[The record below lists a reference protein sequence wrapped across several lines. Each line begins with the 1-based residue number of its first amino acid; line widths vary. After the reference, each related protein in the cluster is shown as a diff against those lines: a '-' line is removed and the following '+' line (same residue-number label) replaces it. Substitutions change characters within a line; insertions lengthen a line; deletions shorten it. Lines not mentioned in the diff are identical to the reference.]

1 MTAHRYFPGPPDHVP
16 PELIHEFDIYQFSP
30 GVTDPLE
37 QWGNLLGSDAPRIF
51 YTHHN
56 GGHWVFLDYEDVRE
70 AFRNDA
76 LFSTFQTPIP
86 PIEPYPVMQPQGVDP
101 PEHKK
106 FRSLLAPLFTP
117 TAVAKMHAEL
127 RRRTTEL
134 LDGFADRGSCE
145 FGRDF
150 ASVLPTGMFL
160 YLMGMPED
168 RLPEFVKLSEVF
180 MRSNDEAERTQNIQQ
195 IYAVIG
201 EYLDWR
207 ATRPG
212 DDLGSVLVQA
222 RDENGQPLDRQD
234 VLNCGF
240 LLFVAGLDT
249 VTSTMTF
256 IWRHLAGN
264 ERVRHELRAM
274 LDDREQLSTAV
285 EELLRVHAVP
295 NIYRRVKKDM
305 VYRGITMKENDR
317 VVLPVSVANRN
328 ESVFDHA
335 DVIDLQREVNNH
347 LTFGAGPHRCVGSH
361 LAKTEV
367 TIALQEWLRR
377 IPDFSVAADARIQ
390 GHLGPT
396 MGFSHLPLVWTP
408 RT

>member
-16 PELIHEFDIYQFSP
+16 RELVHEFDIYRFSP
-30 GVTDPLE
+30 GVNDPLE
-37 QWGNLLGSDAPRIF
+37 QWGKLLASDAPRIF

-76 LFSTFQTPIP
+76 LFSTFQTPVP

-117 TAVAKMHAEL
+117 AAVAKMHAEL
-127 RRRTTEL
+127 RRRTTVL
-134 LDGFADRGSCE
+134 LDAFADRGSCE

-180 MRSNDEAERTQNIQQ
+180 MRSNDEAERAQNIQQ

-256 IWRHLAGN
+256 IWRHLARN
-264 ERVRHELRAM
+264 ERVRHELITM
-274 LDDREQLSTAV
+274 LDDRERLSTAV
-285 EELLRVHAVP
+285 EELLRVHSVA

-317 VVLPVSVANRN
+317 VVLPCSVANRN
-328 ESVFDHA
+328 ESVFEHA
-335 DVIDLQREVNNH
+335 DVIDLQREINNH

-377 IPDFSVAADARIQ
+377 IPDFSVAAGARIQ

-396 MGFSHLPLVWTP
+396 MGFSQLPLVWAP
-408 RT
+408 KA

>member
-1 MTAHRYFPGPPDHVP
+1 MNARSYFPPLPDHVP
-16 PELIHEFDIYQFSP
+16 AELIHEFDIYRFSP
-30 GVTDPLE
+30 GVNDPLE
-37 QWGNLLGSDAPRIF
+37 QWGSVLASDAPRIF

-70 AFRNDA
+70 GFRNDA

-117 TAVAKMHAEL
+117 VAVEKMRAEL
-127 RRRTTEL
+127 QHRSVALMEPFVASGR
-134 LDGFADRGSCE
+134 CE

-150 ASVLPTGMFL
+150 ASLLPTGMFL
-160 YLMGMPED
+160 HLMGMPED
-168 RLPEFVKLSEVF
+168 RLTEFVHLAEVF
-180 MRSNDEAERTQNIQQ
+180 MRSNDDAERATNIQQ
-195 IYAVIG
+195 IYTVIG
-201 EYLDWR
+201 EYLAWR
-207 ATRPG
+207 ATRLG
-212 DDLGSVLVQA
+212 EDLGSVLVKA
-222 RDENGQPLDRQD
+222 RDENGQPYDQQD

-256 IWRHLAGN
+256 IWRHLARN
-264 ERVRHELRAM
+264 HAARRA
-274 LDDREQLSTAV
+274 LTAIIDDREKLSVAV
-285 EELLRVHAVP
+285 DELLRMHAVP

-305 VYRGITMKENDR
+305 VYRGITMRENDR

-328 ESVFDHA
+328 ESVFENAHS
-335 DVIDLQREVNNH
+335 IDLQREINNH

-361 LAKTEV
+361 LAKMEV
-367 TIALQEWLRR
+367 TVALQEWLRR
-377 IPDFSVAADARIQ
+377 IPDFEVEAGAEIR

-396 MGFSHLPLVWTP
+396 LGFDRLPLVWTP
-408 RT
+408 AA

>member
-1 MTAHRYFPGPPDHVP
+1 MSTHRYFPPAPEHVP
-16 PELIHEFDIYQFSP
+16 AALIHEFDIYRFSP
-30 GVTDPLE
+30 GVNDPLE
-37 QWGNLLGSDAPRIF
+37 QWGNLLASDAPRIF

-70 AFRNDA
+70 GFRNDA

-117 TAVAKMHAEL
+117 VAVEKMRLEL
-127 RRRTTEL
+127 QQRSNAL
-134 LDGFADRGSCE
+134 LDAFVDRGHCE

-150 ASVLPTGMFL
+150 ASLLPTGMFL

-168 RLPEFVKLSEVF
+168 RLMEFVHLAEVF
-180 MRSNDEAERTQNIQQ
+180 MRSNDDAERATNIQQ
-195 IYAVIG
+195 IYTVIG
-201 EYLDWR
+201 EYLAWR
-207 ATRPG
+207 STRLG
-212 DDLGSVLVQA
+212 EDLGSVLVKA
-222 RDENGQPLDRQD
+222 RDENGQPYDQQD

-256 IWRHLAGN
+256 IWRHLARN
-264 ERVRHELRAM
+264 HAARRA
-274 LDDREQLSTAV
+274 LTAIIDDREKLSVAV
-285 EELLRVHAVP
+285 DELLRMHAVP
-295 NIYRRVKKDM
+295 NIYRRVRKDM
-305 VYRGITMKENDR
+305 VYRGITMRENDR

-328 ESVFDHA
+328 ESVFENA
-335 DVIDLQREVNNH
+335 DTIDLQREINNH

-377 IPDFSVAADARIQ
+377 IPEFGVLADAEIL
-390 GHLGPT
+390 GHMGPT
-396 MGFSHLPLVWTP
+396 LGFNRLPLSWTP
-408 RT
+408 AR

>member
-1 MTAHRYFPGPPDHVP
+1 MNTRRYFPPAPEHVP
-16 PELIHEFDIYQFSP
+16 AELIHEFDIYRFSP
-30 GVTDPLE
+30 GVNDPLE
-37 QWGNLLGSDAPRIF
+37 QWGNLLASDAPRIF

-70 AFRNDA
+70 GFRNDA

-101 PEHKK
+101 PDHKT

-117 TAVAKMHAEL
+117 VAVEKL
-127 RRRTTEL
+127 RRELQQRSNAL
-134 LDGFADRGSCE
+134 LDAFVDRGSCE

-150 ASVLPTGMFL
+150 ASLLPTGMFL

-168 RLPEFVKLSEVF
+168 RLMEFVHLAEVF
-180 MRSNDEAERTQNIQQ
+180 MRSNDEAERATNIQQ
-195 IYAVIG
+195 IYTVIG
-201 EYLDWR
+201 EYLAWR
-207 ATRPG
+207 STRLG
-212 DDLGSVLVQA
+212 DDLGSVLVKA
-222 RDENGQPLDRQD
+222 RDENGQPHPQQD

-256 IWRHLAGN
+256 IWRHLARN
-264 ERVRHELRAM
+264 HAARRELVS
-274 LDDREQLSTAV
+274 LIDDREKLSVAV
-285 EELLRVHAVP
+285 DELLRVHAVP

-305 VYRGITMKENDR
+305 VYRGITMRENDR

-328 ESVFDHA
+328 ESVFENA
-335 DVIDLQREVNNH
+335 LRIDLHREINNH

-377 IPDFSVAADARIQ
+377 IPEFGVLADAEIL
-390 GHLGPT
+390 GHMGPT
-396 MGFSHLPLVWTP
+396 LGFNRLPLSWTP
-408 RT
+408 AR

>member
-1 MTAHRYFPGPPDHVP
+1 MNARRYFPPAPEHVP
-16 PELIHEFDIYQFSP
+16 AELVHEFDIYRFSP
-30 GVTDPLE
+30 GVNDPLE
-37 QWGNLLGSDAPRIF
+37 QWGKLLASDAPRIF

-70 AFRNDA
+70 GFRNDA
-76 LFSTFQTPIP
+76 LFSTYQTPIP

-117 TAVAKMHAEL
+117 VAVEKMRREL
-127 RRRTTEL
+127 QQRSNAL
-134 LDGFADRGSCE
+134 LDAFVDRGRCE

-150 ASVLPTGMFL
+150 ASLLPTGMFL

-168 RLPEFVKLSEVF
+168 RLMEFVKLAEVF
-180 MRSNDEAERTQNIQQ
+180 MRSNDETERATNIQQ

-201 EYLDWR
+201 EYLAWR
-207 ATRPG
+207 STRLG
-212 DDLGSVLVQA
+212 EDLGSVLVRA
-222 RDENGQPLDRQD
+222 RDENGQPYEQQD

-256 IWRHLAGN
+256 IWRHLAHN
-264 ERVRHELRAM
+264 HAARRELVSM
-274 LDDREQLSTAV
+274 LDDREKLSVAV
-285 EELLRVHAVP
+285 DELLRVHAVP

-305 VYRGITMKENDR
+305 VYRGIRMRENDR

-328 ESVFDHA
+328 ESVFENA
-335 DVIDLQREVNNH
+335 LRIDLHREINNH

-377 IPDFSVAADARIQ
+377 IPDFEVAAGAQIQ

-396 MGFSHLPLVWTP
+396 LGFSHLPLVWTP
-408 RT
+408 AA

>member
-16 PELIHEFDIYQFSP
+16 RELVHEFDIYRFSP
-30 GVTDPLE
+30 GVNDPLE
-37 QWGNLLGSDAPRIF
+37 QWGKLLASDAPRIF

-76 LFSTFQTPIP
+76 LFSTFQTPVP

-117 TAVAKMHAEL
+117 AAVAKMHAEL
-127 RRRTTEL
+127 RCRTTVL
-134 LDGFADRGSCE
+134 LDAFADGGSCE

-180 MRSNDEAERTQNIQQ
+180 MRSNDEAERAQNIQQ

-212 DDLGSVLVQA
+212 DDLG
-222 RDENGQPLDRQD
+222 
-234 VLNCGF
+234 
-240 LLFVAGLDT
+240 
-249 VTSTMTF
+249 
-256 IWRHLAGN
+256 
-264 ERVRHELRAM
+264 
-274 LDDREQLSTAV
+274 LSLIHIS
-285 EELLRVHAVP
+285 E
-295 NIYRRVKKDM
+295 
-305 VYRGITMKENDR
+305 
-317 VVLPVSVANRN
+317 
-328 ESVFDHA
+328 
-335 DVIDLQREVNNH
+335 
-347 LTFGAGPHRCVGSH
+347 
-361 LAKTEV
+361 
-367 TIALQEWLRR
+367 
-377 IPDFSVAADARIQ
+377 
-390 GHLGPT
+390 PT
-396 MGFSHLPLVWTP
+396 RPY
-408 RT
+408 

>member
-1 MTAHRYFPGPPDHVP
+1 MTAHRYFPLPPDHVP
-16 PELIHEFDIYQFSP
+16 AELIHEFDIYQFSP
-30 GVTDPLE
+30 GITDPLE
-37 QWGNLLGSDAPRIF
+37 QWGNLLASDAPRIF

-70 AFRNDA
+70 GFRNDS

-117 TAVAKMHAEL
+117 TAVEKMRVEL
-127 RRRTTEL
+127 QRRSRSL
-134 LDGFADRGSCE
+134 LDTFADSGSCE

-150 ASVLPTGMFL
+150 ASLLPTGMFL

-168 RLPEFVKLSEVF
+168 RLGEFVHLSEVF
-180 MRSNDEAERTQNIQQ
+180 MRSNDEAVRAANIQQ
-195 IYAVIG
+195 IYAVIA
-201 EYLDWR
+201 EYLAWR
-207 ATRPG
+207 STRLG
-212 DDLGSVLVQA
+212 DDLGSVLVRA
-222 RDENGQPLDRQD
+222 RDENGAPLDPQD

-256 IWRHLAGN
+256 IWRHLASN
-264 ERVRHELRAM
+264 TRARHELIAL
-274 LDDREQLSTAV
+274 LDDREKLSVAMD
-285 EELLRVHAVP
+285 ELLRMHAVP

-305 VYRGITMKENDR
+305 VYRGIVMKENDR

-328 ESVFDHA
+328 ESVFEHA
-335 DVIDLQREVNNH
+335 DRIDLQREINNH

-367 TIALQEWLRR
+367 SIALQEWLRR
-377 IPDFSVAADARIQ
+377 IPDFEVAADARLQ

-396 MGFSHLPLVWTP
+396 MGFSQLPLVWTP
-408 RT
+408 AR

>member
-1 MTAHRYFPGPPDHVP
+1 MSTGRYFPSPPDHVP
-16 PELIHEFDIYQFSP
+16 AGRMHEFDIYRFSP
-30 GVTDPLE
+30 GVNDPLE
-37 QWGNLLGSDAPRIF
+37 QWGSLLASDAPRIF

-70 AFRNDA
+70 AFRNDS
-76 LFSTFQTPIP
+76 LFSTYQTPIP

-101 PEHKK
+101 PEHKT

-117 TAVAKMHAEL
+117 VAVEKMKAEL
-127 RRRTTEL
+127 HRRSGVL
-134 LDGFADRGSCE
+134 LDAFAGRGACE

-150 ASVLPTGMFL
+150 ASLLPTGMFL

-168 RLPEFVKLSEVF
+168 RLMEFVHLAEVF
-180 MRSNDEAERTQNIQQ
+180 MRSNDDAERATNIQQ
-195 IYAVIG
+195 IYTVIG
-201 EYLDWR
+201 EYLAWR
-207 ATRPG
+207 ATRLG
-212 DDLGSVLVQA
+212 DDLGSVLVKA
-222 RDENGQPLDRQD
+222 RDENGQPLDHQD

-256 IWRHLAGN
+256 IWRHLAHN
-264 ERVRHELRAM
+264 HAARRA
-274 LDDREQLSTAV
+274 LTAIIDDREKLSVAV
-285 EELLRVHAVP
+285 DELLRMHAVP

-305 VYRGITMKENDR
+305 VYRGVTMKENDR

-328 ESVFDHA
+328 ESVFAHA
-335 DVIDLQREVNNH
+335 DTIDLQREINNH

-367 TIALQEWLRR
+367 TVALQEWLRR
-377 IPDFSVAADARIQ
+377 IPDFEVPAGAEIV
-390 GHLGPT
+390 GHMGPT
-396 MGFSHLPLVWTP
+396 LGFNRLPLVWTP
-408 RT
+408 AA